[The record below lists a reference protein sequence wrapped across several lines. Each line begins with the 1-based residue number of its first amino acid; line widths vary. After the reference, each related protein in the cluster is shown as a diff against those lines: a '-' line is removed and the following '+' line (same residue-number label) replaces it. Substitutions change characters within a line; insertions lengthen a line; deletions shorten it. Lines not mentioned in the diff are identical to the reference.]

1 MTPNANILRQI
12 ALGTY
17 KHAKTPEIQV
27 SYKSGTIYMKWGG
40 SWHSKSIK
48 QAVTEVYPD
57 SPYMLRLV
65 GVKG

>member
-1 MTPNANILRQI
+1 MTPNADTLRQI

-17 KHAKTPEIQV
+17 KHAKTPNIQV
-27 SYKSGTIYMKWGG
+27 SYKSGMIYMKRNN
-40 SWHSKSIK
+40 SWHHKSIK
-48 QAVTEVYPD
+48 QAVVEMYPN